1 MKKTHLGLAL
11 LVLLIWQ
18 SNYSQNTSQ
27 DAGSA
32 LAATLNETMS
42 THIQL
47 TFERNE
53 GVLQWGQISKKLAL
67 KHSLEIAK
75 DSIAKEEAPLR
86 PNDTGRYTGPIFWVY
101 DFNHVASSN
110 TSFKAN
116 SSGKLFFKLE
126 FEEKEAIVI
135 NSRLN
140 EYTSHH
146 KLSDAAAAKVHW
158 SGETYISVLL
168 QPKYLTNTIQ
178 FNVRGITISGK
189 FQREDQQPMDNDY
202 SKQLRN
208 ILKREFQLLFE
219 DLLLTVDTAKEGFIS
234 SSIHIP

>member
-1 MKKTHLGLAL
+1 MKKTHLGLVL

-47 TFERNE
+47 TFEKNE
-53 GVLQWGQISKKLAL
+53 AIFQWGQISKKLAL
-67 KHSLEIAK
+67 KHALEISR
-75 DSIAKEEAPLR
+75 DSIAKEEVPLR
-86 PNDTGRYTGPIFWVY
+86 ANDTGRYTGPIFWLY
-101 DFNHVASSN
+101 DFDHVVSSN
-110 TSFKAN
+110 TTFKAN
-116 SSGKLFFKLE
+116 TSGKLFFKLE
-126 FEEKEAIVI
+126 FQEKEAIGI
-135 NSRLN
+135 HSRLN
-140 EYTSHH
+140 EYTSQH

-178 FNVRGITISGK
+178 FQVRGITISGK
-189 FQREDQQPMDNDY
+189 FQREDQKPMDSDY

-208 ILKREFQLLFE
+208 ILKREFQLLFD
-219 DLLLTVDTAKEGFIS
+219 DLVLTVDTAKDGLIMS
-234 SSIHIP
+234 SMHIP